1 MMEIETPKID
11 VKDQGENGSKTTI
24 VVEPLER
31 GFGITLGN
39 AMRRVLL
46 SSLPGAAV
54 VGIKIDG
61 VQHEFSTIEGVTE
74 DVAEIIL
81 NIKNITLK
89 TMSDDDSFRK
99 TLTLNK
105 VGPCEIFAKDITTDA
120 EVEVLNPDLY
130 ICTLADGYSLNCE
143 LTVGRG
149 RGYVSAAKNK
159 EINKELKL
167 NYPIGYIPTDSL
179 YSPVRKVNYNVEAAR
194 VGQSIDFDKLT
205 MEVETNGAFSG
216 SEIGSLAAKVLTEH
230 IKLFVGLSELGDRDY
245 MVNRQEDQ
253 QQKILEMSIDE
264 MDLSVR
270 SYNCLKRANI
280 QTVGDLTRK
289 TEEDMLK
296 VRNLGKKSLD
306 EVIARL
312 ESYGLGLKVKED

>member
-1 MMEIETPKID
+1 MMEIETPKIT
-11 VKDQGENGSKTTI
+11 VEENENGSKMNI

-46 SSLPGAAV
+46 SSLPGAAI

-81 NIKNITLK
+81 NLKNVTLK
-89 TMSDDDSFRK
+89 TMKDDDSFRK
-99 TLTLNK
+99 TIALNK
-105 VGPCEIFAKDITTDA
+105 VGPCEVYAGDITTDA

-130 ICTLADGYSLNCE
+130 LCTIAEGGSIDCE

-149 RGYVSAAKNK
+149 RGYVSAEKNK
-159 EINKELKL
+159 EVNKELKL
-167 NYPIGYIPTDSL
+167 NYPIGYIPIDSI
-179 YSPVRKVNYNVEAAR
+179 YSPVKKVNYNVEAAR
-194 VGQSIDFDKLT
+194 VGQSIGFDKLT
-205 MEVETNGAFSG
+205 MEVETNGAFTG
-216 SEIGSLAAKVLTEH
+216 REIVSLAGKILSEH
-230 IKLFVGLSELGDRDY
+230 IQMFVKLSELGDRDY

-253 QQKILEMSIDE
+253 QQLILEKSVDD

-270 SYNCLKRANI
+270 SWNCLKRANI
-280 QTVGDLTRK
+280 QTIGDLTRR
-289 TEEDMLK
+289 TMEDMLK

-306 EVIARL
+306 EIIARL
-312 ESYGLGLKVKED
+312 ETFGLGLKIKED

>member
-1 MMEIETPKID
+1 MMEIETPKIT
-11 VKDQGENGSKTTI
+11 VEENENGSRMNI

-46 SSLPGAAV
+46 SSLPGAAI

-81 NIKNITLK
+81 NLKNVTLK
-89 TMSDDDSFRK
+89 TMNDEDSFRK
-99 TLTLNK
+99 TITLNK
-105 VGPCEIFAKDITTDA
+105 VGPCEVFAGDITTDA

-130 ICTLADGYSLNCE
+130 LCAIAEGGSINCE

-149 RGYVSAAKNK
+149 RGYVSAEKNK
-159 EINKELKL
+159 EVNKELKL
-167 NYPIGYIPTDSL
+167 NYPIGYIPIDSI
-179 YSPVRKVNYNVEAAR
+179 YSPVKKVNYNVEAAR
-194 VGQSIDFDKLT
+194 VGQSIGFDKLT
-205 MEVETNGAFSG
+205 MEVETNGAFTG
-216 SEIGSLAAKVLTEH
+216 REIVSLAGKILSEH
-230 IKLFVGLSELGDRDY
+230 IQMFVKLSEFGDRDY

-253 QQKILEMSIDE
+253 QQMILEKSIDD

-280 QTVGDLTRK
+280 QTIGDLTRR
-289 TEEDMLK
+289 TMEDMLK

-306 EVIARL
+306 EIIARL
-312 ESYGLGLKVKED
+312 DSFGLGLKIKED

>member
-1 MMEIETPKID
+1 MMEIETPKIT
-11 VKDQGENGSKTTI
+11 VEENENGSKMNI

-46 SSLPGAAV
+46 SSLPGAAI

-81 NIKNITLK
+81 NLKNVTLK
-89 TMSDDDSFRK
+89 TMKDDDSFRK
-99 TLTLNK
+99 TIALNK
-105 VGPCEIFAKDITTDA
+105 VGPCEVYAGDITTDA

-130 ICTLADGYSLNCE
+130 LCTIAEGGSIDCE

-149 RGYVSAAKNK
+149 RGYVSAEKNK
-159 EINKELKL
+159 EVNKELKL
-167 NYPIGYIPTDSL
+167 NYPIGYIPIDSI
-179 YSPVRKVNYNVEAAR
+179 YSPVKKVNYNVEAAR
-194 VGQSIDFDKLT
+194 VGQSIGFDKLT
-205 MEVETNGAFSG
+205 MEVETNGAFTG
-216 SEIGSLAAKVLTEH
+216 REIVSLAGKILSEH
-230 IKLFVGLSELGDRDY
+230 IQMFVKLSELGDRDY

-253 QQKILEMSIDE
+253 QQLILEKSVDD

-270 SYNCLKRANI
+270 SWNCLKRANI
-280 QTVGDLTRK
+280 QTIGDLTRR
-289 TEEDMLK
+289 TMDDMLK

-306 EVIARL
+306 EIIARL
-312 ESYGLGLKVKED
+312 ESFGLGLKIKED

>member
-1 MMEIETPKID
+1 MMEIETPKIT
-11 VKDQGENGSKTTI
+11 VEENENGSRMNI

-46 SSLPGAAV
+46 SSLPGAAI

-81 NIKNITLK
+81 NLKNVTLK
-89 TMSDDDSFRK
+89 TMNDEDSFRK
-99 TLTLNK
+99 TITLNK
-105 VGPCEIFAKDITTDA
+105 VGPCEVFAGDIATDA
-120 EVEVLNPDLY
+120 EVEVLNPDHYL
-130 ICTLADGYSLNCE
+130 CTIAEGGSINCE
-143 LTVGRG
+143 LTIGRG
-149 RGYVSAAKNK
+149 RGYVSAEKNK
-159 EINKELKL
+159 EVNKELKL
-167 NYPIGYIPTDSL
+167 NYPIGYIPIDSI
-179 YSPVRKVNYNVEAAR
+179 YSPVKKVNYNVEAAR
-194 VGQSIDFDKLT
+194 VGQSIGFDKLS
-205 MEVETNGAFSG
+205 MEVETNGAFTG
-216 SEIGSLAAKVLTEH
+216 REIVSLAGKILSEH
-230 IKLFVGLSELGDRDY
+230 VQMFVKLSELGDRDY

-253 QQKILEMSIDE
+253 QQLILEKSIDD

-280 QTVGDLTRK
+280 QTIGDLTRR
-289 TEEDMLK
+289 TMDDMLK

-306 EVIARL
+306 EIIARL
-312 ESYGLGLKVKED
+312 ESFGLSLKVKED

>member
-1 MMEIETPKID
+1 MMEIETPKIT
-11 VKDQGENGSKTTI
+11 VEENENGSRMNI
-24 VVEPLER
+24 VIEPLER

-46 SSLPGAAV
+46 SSLPGAAI

-81 NIKNITLK
+81 NLKNVTLK
-89 TMSDDDSFRK
+89 TMKDDDSFRK
-99 TLTLNK
+99 TIALNK
-105 VGPCEIFAKDITTDA
+105 VGPCEVYAGDITTDA

-130 ICTLADGYSLNCE
+130 LCTIAEGGSIDCE

-149 RGYVSAAKNK
+149 RGYVSAEKNK
-159 EINKELKL
+159 EVNKELKL
-167 NYPIGYIPTDSL
+167 NYPIGYIPIDSI
-179 YSPVRKVNYNVEAAR
+179 YSPVKKVNYNVEAAR
-194 VGQSIDFDKLT
+194 VGQSIGFDKLT
-205 MEVETNGAFSG
+205 MEVETNGAFTG
-216 SEIGSLAAKVLTEH
+216 REIVSLAGKILSEH
-230 IKLFVGLSELGDRDY
+230 VQMFVKLSELGDRDY

-253 QQKILEMSIDE
+253 QQLILEKSIDE

-270 SYNCLKRANI
+270 SFNCLKRASI
-280 QTVGDLTRK
+280 QTIGDLTRK
-289 TEEDMLK
+289 TMDDMLK

-306 EVIARL
+306 EIIARL
-312 ESYGLGLKVKED
+312 ESFGLGLKIKED

>member
-1 MMEIETPKID
+1 MMEIETPKIT
-11 VKDQGENGSKTTI
+11 VEENENGSKMNI

-46 SSLPGAAV
+46 SSLPGAAI

-81 NIKNITLK
+81 NLKNVTLK
-89 TMSDDDSFRK
+89 TMKDDDSFRK
-99 TLTLNK
+99 TITLNK
-105 VGPCEIFAKDITTDA
+105 VGPCEVYAGDITTDA

-130 ICTLADGYSLNCE
+130 LCTIAEGGSINCE
-143 LTVGRG
+143 LTIGRG
-149 RGYVSAAKNK
+149 RGYVSAEKNK
-159 EINKELKL
+159 EVNKELKL
-167 NYPIGYIPTDSL
+167 NYPIGYIPIDSI
-179 YSPVRKVNYNVEAAR
+179 YSPVKKVNYNVEAAR
-194 VGQSIDFDKLT
+194 VGQSIGFDKLT
-205 MEVETNGAFSG
+205 MEVETNGAFTG
-216 SEIGSLAAKVLTEH
+216 REIVSLAGKILSEH
-230 IKLFVGLSELGDRDY
+230 IQMFVKLSELGDRDY

-253 QQKILEMSIDE
+253 QQLILEKSVDD

-270 SYNCLKRANI
+270 SWNCLKRANI
-280 QTVGDLTRK
+280 QTIGDLTRR
-289 TEEDMLK
+289 TMEDMLK

-306 EVIARL
+306 EIIARL
-312 ESYGLGLKVKED
+312 ESFGLGLKIKED